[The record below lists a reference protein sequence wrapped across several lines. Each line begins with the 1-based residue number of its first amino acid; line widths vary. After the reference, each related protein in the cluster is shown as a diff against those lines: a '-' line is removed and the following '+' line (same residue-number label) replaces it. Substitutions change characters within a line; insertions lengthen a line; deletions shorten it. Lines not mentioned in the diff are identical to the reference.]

1 MESPDSERKPELN
14 PRLKAK
20 ARLPKLSE
28 MKVRIETALNSKEL
42 PTTKQRII
50 EGIACGILAGIVLF
64 LIV

>member
-1 MESPDSERKPELN
+1 MERPDLRKKPELN

-28 MKVRIETALNSKEL
+28 LKAKIETTLNSKEP

-50 EGIACGILAGIVLF
+50 EGTACAIVAGLVLF
-64 LIV
+64 MII